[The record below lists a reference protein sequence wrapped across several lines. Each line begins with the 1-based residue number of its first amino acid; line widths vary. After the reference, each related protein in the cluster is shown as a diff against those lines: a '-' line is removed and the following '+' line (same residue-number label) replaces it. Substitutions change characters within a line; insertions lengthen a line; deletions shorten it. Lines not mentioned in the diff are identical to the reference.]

1 MLEVMA
7 NGGLGNQMFQ
17 YAFLCYLQSAGNDV
31 ELNISD
37 FQVHSHHNGF
47 ELERIFGITGPYNY
61 SVSKIGTNNNSLFI
75 RSLKKLLHARI
86 VNQNEYYENINL
98 SNIPLKKIEQNILFY
113 GYWQNKK
120 YLKCVR
126 EKLKS
131 DFSFPTLNDKN
142 KVLYEKIKNKD
153 SVSVHIR
160 RGDYLKDESL
170 SSICDIV
177 YYKEAIKLCQ
187 KRIDDPVF
195 VFFSDDIKWCRDNFH
210 NLKAIFVDWNTGVE
224 SYRDMQMMS
233 LCSHNIIANSTFS
246 FWGAWLN
253 NNMEKIVIA
262 PVKWTTSFGS
272 KRICEDNWILI

>member
-17 YAFLCYLQSAGNDV
+17 YAFLCYLQSVGNDV
-31 ELNISD
+31 KLNISD
-37 FQVHSHHNGF
+37 FQVHRHHNGF

-61 SVSKIGTNNNSLFI
+61 SISKIGTNNNSLFI

-86 VNQNEYYENINL
+86 VNENEYYENKIF

-113 GYWQNKK
+113 GYWQDKK
-120 YLKCVR
+120 YLECVR

-142 KVLYEKIKNKD
+142 KVLYEKLKNKD
-153 SVSVHIR
+153 SVSVHVR
-160 RGDYLKDESL
+160 RGDYLKDESI
-170 SSICDIV
+170 SSICDTE

-195 VFFSDDIKWCRDNFH
+195 VFFSDDIKWCRENFH
-210 NLKAIFVDWNTGVE
+210 NLKAVFVDWNAGLE